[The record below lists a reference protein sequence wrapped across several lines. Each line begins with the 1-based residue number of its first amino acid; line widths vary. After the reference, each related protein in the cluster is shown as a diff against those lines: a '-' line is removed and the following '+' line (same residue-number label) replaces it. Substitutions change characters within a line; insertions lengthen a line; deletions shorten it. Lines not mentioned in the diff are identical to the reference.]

1 MENKEQIDV
10 FTLIF
15 LSTLGILMLVF
26 FLILMVVLYQK
37 RMLANK
43 AVLID
48 TENKH
53 QKKLLDASLEIAEQE
68 RVKIATNLH
77 DDIGITLNVLKLNL
91 SRLKKNIENK
101 EVFEEIVTASY
112 KNIDDSLDTV
122 RMIYNDI
129 IPPTLMNLGFVK
141 GLKEVCRQINAVGE
155 TDITFN
161 CEEENIEFD
170 KKIKIQLYR
179 LTKEILNNTVKHA
192 KPKAVEINIEK
203 KETDLII
210 NILHNG
216 EGITTKQI
224 EQFANKSTGLGLKS
238 ILTRAQL
245 INANLNFMIINKK
258 KSQVLIKTPIQ
269 L

>member
-1 MENKEQIDV
+1 
-10 FTLIF
+10 
-15 LSTLGILMLVF
+15 MLVF
-26 FLILMVVLYQK
+26 FLILIVVLYQK
-37 RMLANK
+37 KMLANK

-101 EVFEEIVTASY
+101 DVFEEIVAASY

-122 RMIYNDI
+122 RTIYNDI

-141 GLKEVCRQINAVGE
+141 GLKEVSRQINAVGE
-155 TDITFN
+155 TGITFN

-179 LTKEILNNTVKHA
+179 LIKEILNNTVKHA
-192 KPKAVEINIEK
+192 KPQAIEINIEK
-203 KETDLII
+203 KGNDLVII
-210 NILHNG
+210 ILHNG
-216 EGITTKQI
+216 EGITTEQI
-224 EQFANKSTGLGLKS
+224 EQLAEKSTGLGLKS

-245 INANLNFMIINKK
+245 INATLNFTIITNKQA
-258 KSQVLIKTPIQ
+258 QVLIKTP
-269 L
+269 LVT

>member
-1 MENKEQIDV
+1 M
-10 FTLIF
+10 
-15 LSTLGILMLVF
+15 STMGILVLILFLVF
-26 FLILMVVLYQK
+26 IVVLYQK

-101 EVFEEIVTASY
+101 EVFEEIVVASY

-122 RMIYNDI
+122 RTIYNDI

-141 GLKEVCRQINAVGE
+141 GLKEVCRQINSVGE
-155 TDITFN
+155 TEITFN
-161 CEEENIEFD
+161 SEEENIEFD

-192 KPKAVEINIEK
+192 KPKAMDMNIEK
-203 KETDLII
+203 KENDLV
-210 NILHNG
+210 ILIQHNG

-224 EQFANKSTGLGLKS
+224 EQFADKSTGLGLKS

-245 INANLNFMIINKK
+245 INATLNFTIPNKNQA
-258 KSQVLIKTPIQ
+258 QVLIKTPI
-269 L
+269 

>member
-1 MENKEQIDV
+1 MENKGQVDIYM
-10 FTLIF
+10 LIIM
-15 LSTLGILMLVF
+15 STLGILVLILFLVF
-26 FLILMVVLYQK
+26 IVVLYQK

-77 DDIGITLNVLKLNL
+77 DDIGITLSVLKLNL

-122 RMIYNDI
+122 RTIYNDI
-129 IPPTLMNLGFVK
+129 IPPTLMKLGFVK
-141 GLKEVCRQINAVGE
+141 GLKEVCRQINSIGE

-179 LTKEILNNTVKHA
+179 LTKEILNNTVKHG
-192 KPKAVEINIEK
+192 KPKDIEINIEK
-203 KETDLII
+203 KENDLLI

-224 EQFANKSTGLGLKS
+224 QQFAEKSTGLGLKS

-245 INANLNFMIINKK
+245 INANLNFMIINKTQA
-258 KSQVLIKTPIQ
+258 QVLIKTQIQ